1 MKTRLLSFL
10 CVLAACLPCTA
21 RQTEHTDSIDR
32 LIQQAAGAS
41 MHKEYRL
48 SYSLLFRAKQLADEQ
63 HNPEKLFWVHTNLG
77 INQAEQYNYAEALT
91 HFSQAYHIAT
101 AHLDRRK
108 VLSIRNNMAGVYMLD
123 NQNDRALKEYLDI
136 YALIAP
142 SERQSAFC
150 GGCALNIANL
160 YIDAAD
166 TTRALPYLRVADRLL
181 AHSAADSIPLLS
193 AHVNY
198 LLAAGHPAQAH
209 ALVKHALL
217 PHTVNHTDTATVPA
231 DLRLLKARTSL
242 ACGLHSETVAI
253 VDRLLRE
260 TDDPGT
266 RCTLFDLMA
275 EALQAQGSYRDAL
288 LFKDSLIHA
297 SQRLQQAR
305 KQVQIESLQMQF
317 DLERQQQEMQSLH
330 TRHRLM
336 LLLMVLSVACLVAT
350 ACALLFQIRARR
362 RQRQVAELERQQQL
376 EREQRLQAELA
387 QQQQQAEME
396 QTRAQLAMEQ
406 RNQELM
412 SKTLMAANKYDQLRA
427 LLHQLLEAEKK
438 GGERNPALRK
448 NIAQLQRQLDS
459 TDEWRDFT
467 TYFEQV
473 NVSFLMRLIE
483 AHPTLTSNELRYL
496 SLVSINLTSKEIAR
510 LLNITP
516 EYCKKKKQMISRK
529 MGLDNPHNLYAYLMQ
544 MQVAP
549 EAGTANSQGCQE

>member
-1 MKTRLLSFL
+1 MKTLLLSFL
-10 CVLAACLPCTA
+10 CVLAVCLPCTA
-21 RQTEHTDSIDR
+21 SQTERTDSIDR

-41 MHKEYRL
+41 MHKDYRL

-63 HNPEKLFWVHTNLG
+63 RNPEKQFWVHTNLG

-101 AHLDRRK
+101 AHLDKRK

-136 YALIAP
+136 YALIDP

-198 LLAAGHPAQAH
+198 LLAACHPAQAH
-209 ALVKHALL
+209 ALVLNAL
-217 PHTVNHTDTATVPA
+217 PQQAGPSDTAIVSA
-231 DLRLLKARTSL
+231 DLRLLRARTSL
-242 ACGLHSETVAI
+242 ACGLHGETAAI
-253 VDRLLRE
+253 VEQLLRE

-275 EALQAQGSYRDAL
+275 EALQAQGSYREAL
-288 LFKDSLIHA
+288 LFKDSVIHA
-297 SQRLQQAR
+297 SQRLQQVR
-305 KQVQIESLQMQF
+305 KQMQIESLQMQF
-317 DLERQQQEMQSLH
+317 DLQRQQQEMQSLH

-412 SKTLMAANKYDQLRA
+412 SKALMAANKYDQLRA
-427 LLHQLLEAEKK
+427 LLHQLLEEEKK
-438 GGERNPALRK
+438 GSERNPALRK
-448 NIAQLQRQLDS
+448 NIVQLQRQLDS

-483 AHPTLTSNELRYL
+483 AHPTLTANELRYL

-516 EYCKKKKQMISRK
+516 EYCKKKKQLISRK

-544 MQVAP
+544 MQVTP
-549 EAGTANSQGCQE
+549 DTTAADGQGEQT

>member
-198 LLAAGHPAQAH
+198 LLAACHPAQAH
-209 ALVKHALL
+209 ALVLNAL
-217 PHTVNHTDTATVPA
+217 PQQAGPSDTAIVSA
-231 DLRLLKARTSL
+231 DLRLLRARTSL
-242 ACGLHSETVAI
+242 ACGLHGETAAI
-253 VDRLLRE
+253 VEQLLRE
-260 TDDPGT
+260 ADDPGT

-275 EALQAQGSYRDAL
+275 EALQAQGSYREAL
-288 LFKDSLIHA
+288 LFKDSVIHA

-317 DLERQQQEMQSLH
+317 DLQRQQQEMQSLH
-330 TRHRLM
+330 TRHRLT

-350 ACALLFQIRARR
+350 AYFERLGV
-362 RQRQVAELERQQQL
+362 VAVHV
-376 EREQRLQAELA
+376 ELA
-387 QQQQQAEME
+387 VAHVEVALGSAYGVAFNEGLEFVVFGREPLVHRQFLLALIARCYHDFG
-396 QTRAQLAMEQ
+396 TDLFGHDVKQLAGQ
-406 RNQELM
+406 
-412 SKTLMAANKYDQLRA
+412 AAAVVR
-427 LLHQLLEAEKK
+427 
-438 GGERNPALRK
+438 
-448 NIAQLQRQLDS
+448 
-459 TDEWRDFT
+459 
-467 TYFEQV
+467 
-473 NVSFLMRLIE
+473 
-483 AHPTLTSNELRYL
+483 
-496 SLVSINLTSKEIAR
+496 SLVGA
-510 LLNITP
+510 
-516 EYCKKKKQMISRK
+516 Q
-529 MGLDNPHNLYAYLMQ
+529 
-544 MQVAP
+544 
-549 EAGTANSQGCQE
+549 

>member
-1 MKTRLLSFL
+1 MKTLLLTFL
-10 CVLAACLPCTA
+10 CMLAVCLPCTA
-21 RQTEHTDSIDR
+21 SQTERTDSIDR

-41 MHKEYRL
+41 MHKDYRL

-63 HNPEKLFWVHTNLG
+63 HDPGKLFWVHTNLG

-101 AHLDRRK
+101 AHFDKRK

-136 YALIAP
+136 YALIDPA
-142 SERQSAFC
+142 ERQSAFC

-181 AHSAADSIPLLS
+181 AHSAADSVSLLS

-198 LLAAGHPAQAH
+198 LLAARQPAQAH
-209 ALVKHALL
+209 ALVMKALL
-217 PHTVNHTDTATVPA
+217 PHTAQADTATVPA
-231 DLRLLKARTSL
+231 ELRLLRARTSL
-242 ACGLHSETVAI
+242 ACGLHGETVAI
-253 VDRLLRE
+253 VQQLLRE

-275 EALQAQGSYRDAL
+275 EALQAEGNYRDAL
-288 LFKDSLIHA
+288 LFKDSVIHA

-317 DLERQQQEMQSLH
+317 DLQRQQQEMQSLH
-330 TRHRLM
+330 TRHRLT

-412 SKTLMAANKYDQLRA
+412 SKALMAANKYDQLRA
-427 LLHQLLEAEKK
+427 LLHQLLEEEKK
-438 GGERNPALRK
+438 GSERNPALRK
-448 NIAQLQRQLDS
+448 NIVQLQRQLDS

-473 NVSFLMRLIE
+473 NISFLMRLIE
-483 AHPTLTSNELRYL
+483 AHPTLTANELRYL

-516 EYCKKKKQMISRK
+516 EYCKKKKQLISRK
-529 MGLDNPHNLYAYLMQ
+529 MGLDNPHNLYAYLIQ

-549 EAGTANSQGCQE
+549 DAAAADG

>member
-1 MKTRLLSFL
+1 MKTLLLSFL
-10 CVLAACLPCTA
+10 CVLAVCLPCTA
-21 RQTEHTDSIDR
+21 SQTERTDSIDR
-32 LIQQAAGAS
+32 FIQQAAGAS
-41 MHKEYRL
+41 MHKDYRL

-63 HNPEKLFWVHTNLG
+63 RNPEKQFWVHTNLG

-101 AHLDRRK
+101 AHLNKRK

-136 YALIAP
+136 YALIDP

-198 LLAAGHPAQAH
+198 LLAACHPAQAH
-209 ALVKHALL
+209 ALVMKAL
-217 PHTVNHTDTATVPA
+217 PQQAGPSDTAIVSA
-231 DLRLLKARTSL
+231 DLRLLRARTSL
-242 ACGLHSETVAI
+242 ACGLHGETVAI
-253 VDRLLRE
+253 VQQLLRE
-260 TDDPGT
+260 ADDPGT

-275 EALQAQGSYRDAL
+275 EALQAQGSYREAL
-288 LFKDSLIHA
+288 LFKDSVIHA

-317 DLERQQQEMQSLH
+317 DLQRQQQEMQSLH
-330 TRHRLM
+330 TRHRLT

-412 SKTLMAANKYDQLRA
+412 SKALMAANKYDQLRA
-427 LLHQLLEAEKK
+427 LLHQLLEEEKK
-438 GGERNPALRK
+438 GSERNPALRK
-448 NIAQLQRQLDS
+448 NIVQLQRQLDS

-483 AHPTLTSNELRYL
+483 AHPTLTANELRYL

-516 EYCKKKKQMISRK
+516 EYCKKKKQLISRK

-544 MQVAP
+544 MQVTP
-549 EAGTANSQGCQE
+549 DTTAADGQGEQT